1 MTFGHCGESAA
12 AAARAAAVP
21 RPPSALCIAAG
32 PSAILALI
40 PATFCLSCSLAAKK
54 KKTGGG
60 GGGGAAPTQQTV
72 PPTVPVKQ
80 VGPAPA
86 MLGSSDRLVLDIDRC
101 CSLSTAARPVVPCG
115 TGVPSSNATA
125 PLMLQ
130 LFPNG
135 IFPEGEWQ
143 SYKDE

>member
-1 MTFGHCGESAA
+1 MTFGHCGESGA

-60 GGGGAAPTQQTV
+60 GGGAAPTQQTV

-80 VGPAPA
+80 VGPASA